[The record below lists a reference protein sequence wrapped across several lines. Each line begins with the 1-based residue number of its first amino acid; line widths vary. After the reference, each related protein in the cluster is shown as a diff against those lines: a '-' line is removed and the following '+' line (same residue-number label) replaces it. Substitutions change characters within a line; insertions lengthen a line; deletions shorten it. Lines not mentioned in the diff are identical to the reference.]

1 MGLAEEERGHCIR
14 KVRTKKQGGEEE
26 GEVGGECG
34 IVVGIAVGLGPG
46 LAVIVVEI
54 SVGRAR
60 LTLLLGNVYI
70 FWTESLI
77 VVCSGMAV
85 TDAAADVGFAGGG
98 RAAERPF
105 VDLM

>member
-1 MGLAEEERGHCIR
+1 M
-14 KVRTKKQGGEEE
+14 
-26 GEVGGECG
+26 GGECG
-34 IVVGIAVGLGPG
+34 IVVGIAAGLGPG

-54 SVGRAR
+54 SVGQAR

-70 FWTESLI
+70 FCTESLI

>member
-70 FWTESLI
+70 FWMELI

-105 VDLM
+105 VELM